1 MHSQMNLTEEEN
13 IILFHEGENSL
24 FKVKYNKT
32 VLKN

>member
-1 MHSQMNLTEEEN
+1 MHSQMNLIEEH
-13 IILFHEGENSL
+13 IILFHEGENSF